1 MSEQGK
7 LKSYQMIE
15 TFMER
20 NHEVEPTML
29 TPEMFVGVE
38 YNKFIGDLWPVIRK
52 CRELA
57 IQHQADTIK
66 QWMDI
71 ARELYQVPEDITG
84 LYQSVLA
91 FITHYNETITIKNN

>member
-15 TFMER
+15 SFMER
-20 NHEVEPTML
+20 SREENPTML

-38 YNKFIGDLWPVIRK
+38 YNKYISDLWPVIRK

-57 IQHQADTIK
+57 IQHQADLIA
-66 QWMDI
+66 QWMRI
-71 ARELYQVPEDITG
+71 ARELYLVPDDITG
-84 LYQSVLA
+84 LYQSVLE
-91 FITHYNETITIKNN
+91 FITHYNENITIKNN